1 VVCKYVSELF
11 VTLHPETGR
20 EMKRLLEILSYVKN
34 YLGYASLNVAFNV
47 LSVLFNL
54 FSLAMIIPFLQLLF
68 DKTKLVYEAPELSLS
83 TESITDF
90 FNYTISQ
97 IIIDYG
103 EINALMF
110 ISVVVVVMFFLK
122 NLSRYLAMFFMAPL
136 RNGVVQDIRNDIY
149 NRILILPLAYFSDQ
163 RKGDIMSRITNDVM
177 NIEWS
182 IMQSLEMLFR
192 EPLTIIIF
200 MITLV
205 LISPG
210 LTLFVVILL
219 PLTGFLIAQVG
230 KSLKRTSA
238 KSQRQLGVILSIVE
252 ETISG
257 LRIIKGFNAIDK
269 TNEKFRE
276 QNSRLTTIMIRLFR
290 KRDLASPMSEF
301 LSTLVLVV
309 ILWFGGQLVLNESA
323 GLEPTVFIFYVVVF
337 SQLIVP
343 AKAFTEAY
351 YNVQK
356 GVASAERI
364 REIIDADEVIEE
376 SAEAISKKDFHQGI
390 EYRNVSFAYE
400 KEQVLQDIN
409 LKITKG
415 KMIALVGSSGSG
427 KSTMVDLLPRF
438 YDCTS
443 GEILVDDIP
452 VKDLKIE
459 DLRSLMG
466 IVTQETILFND
477 TVFNNIAFGMENVK
491 LEDVVAAARIANA
504 HEFIENMPGG
514 YQTNIGDR
522 GIKMSGGQRQ
532 RISIARAVLKNP
544 PVMIL
549 DEATSALDTESER
562 LVQDALFKLMQNRT
576 SVVIAHRL
584 STIQNA
590 DEIVVLEKGRIVE
603 RGNHNALLEKKGV
616 YKKLIDLQSFKS

>member
-1 VVCKYVSELF
+1 
-11 VTLHPETGR
+11 
-20 EMKRLLEILSYVKN
+20 MKRLIEILKYVKN
-34 YLGYASLNVAFNV
+34 YLGYASLNVLFNI
-47 LSVLFNL
+47 LSVIFNL
-54 FSLAMIIPFLQLLF
+54 FSLTMVIPFLQLLF
-68 DKTKLVYEAPELSLS
+68 DKTKLVYEQPELTLT
-83 TESITDF
+83 TESITSY

-97 IIIDYG
+97 IIIERG
-103 EINALMF
+103 EINALLF
-110 ISVVVVVMFFLK
+110 ISLLVVVLFLLK
-122 NLSRYLAMFFMAPL
+122 NLSRYMAMFFLSPL
-136 RNGVVQDIRNDIY
+136 RNGVVKDIRNDIY
-149 NRILILPLAYFSDQ
+149 KRILILPLAYFSEQ

-200 MITLV
+200 IITLV
-205 LISPG
+205 IISPT

-219 PLTGFLIAQVG
+219 PITGILIAQIG

-238 KSQRQLGVILSIVE
+238 KSQKQLGVILSTVE

-257 LRIIKGFNAIDK
+257 LRIIKGFNAIEK
-269 TNEKFRE
+269 TDEKFRE
-276 QNSRLTTIMIRLFR
+276 QNDRLTTIMIRLFR
-290 KRDLASPMSEF
+290 KRDMASPMSEF

-309 ILWFGGQLVLNESA
+309 ILWFGGQLVLNENST
-323 GLEPTVFIFYVVVF
+323 LQPTVFIFYVVVF

-356 GVASAERI
+356 GIASAERI
-364 REIIDADEVIEE
+364 REIVEADEVIEE
-376 SAEAISKKDFHQGI
+376 HPEAMGKKDFNKSI
-390 EYRNVSFAYE
+390 TYRNVSFAYE
-400 KEQVLQDIN
+400 KEPVLQGIN
-409 LKITKG
+409 LTIDKG

-443 GEILVDDIP
+443 GEILLDDTP
-452 VKDLKIE
+452 VKKLVIE
-459 DLRSLMG
+459 DLRRLMG

-477 TVFNNIAFGMENVK
+477 TVYNNIAFGMENVK
-491 LEDVVAAARIANA
+491 MEDVINAARIANA
-504 HEFIENMPGG
+504 DEFIRKMPKG
-514 YQTNIGDR
+514 YNTNIGDR
-522 GIKMSGGQRQ
+522 GVKMSGGQRQ
-532 RISIARAVLKNP
+532 RLSIARAVLKNP
-544 PVMIL
+544 PIMIL

-603 RGNHNALLEKKGV
+603 RGTHKELLDKKGV
-616 YKKLIDLQSFKS
+616 YKKLIDLQSFSA

>member
-1 VVCKYVSELF
+1 MKKFLDILKYA
-11 VTLHPETGR
+11 
-20 EMKRLLEILSYVKN
+20 KN
-34 YLGYASLNVAFNV
+34 YLGYASLNVMFNIF
-47 LSVLFNL
+47 SVIFNL

-68 DKTKLVYEAPELSLS
+68 DKTKLVYVAPELTFK
-83 TESITDF
+83 TESITGY

-97 IIIDYG
+97 IIIEKG
-103 EINALMF
+103 EVNALMF
-110 ISVVVVVMFFLK
+110 ISLLVVILFFLK
-122 NLSRYLAMFFMAPL
+122 NLSRYLAMFFLAPL

-149 NRILILPLAYFSDQ
+149 KRILILPLSYFSEQ

-182 IMQSLEMLFR
+182 IMQSLEMIFK

-205 LISPG
+205 IISPT
-210 LTLFVVILL
+210 LTLFVIILL
-219 PLTGFLIAQVG
+219 PITGILIAQVG
-230 KSLKRTSA
+230 KSLRRTSA
-238 KSQRQLGVILSIVE
+238 KSQKQLGVILSIVE

-269 TNEKFRE
+269 TNEKFME
-276 QNSRLTTIMIRLFR
+276 QNGKLTKTMTRLFR
-290 KRDLASPMSEF
+290 KKDLASPMSEF

-309 ILWFGGQLVLNESA
+309 ILWYGGQLVLNNTSS
-323 GLEPTVFIFYVVVF
+323 LEPTVFIFYVVVF

-343 AKAFTEAY
+343 AKAVTEAY
-351 YNVQK
+351 YNIQK
-356 GVASAERI
+356 GLASAERI
-364 REIIDADEVIEE
+364 SEVIDAEEMIEE
-376 SAEAISKKDFHQGI
+376 KPDAISKKDFNHSI
-390 EYRNVSFAYE
+390 VYKNVSFAYD
-400 KEQVLQDIN
+400 KESVLQDIN
-409 LKITKG
+409 LEIGKG

-438 YDCTS
+438 YDCTK

-452 VKDLKIE
+452 VKDLKINE
-459 DLRSLMG
+459 LRGLMG

-491 LEDVVAAARIANA
+491 MEDVIAAAKIANA
-504 HEFIENMPGG
+504 HEFIQSMPDG
-514 YQTNIGDR
+514 YNTNIGDR
-522 GIKMSGGQRQ
+522 GVKMSGGQRQ
-532 RISIARAVLKNP
+532 RMSIARAVLKNP

-590 DEIVVLEKGRIVE
+590 TEIMVMEKGQIVE
-603 RGNHNALLEKKGV
+603 RGTHIELLAKDGV

>member
-1 VVCKYVSELF
+1 
-11 VTLHPETGR
+11 
-20 EMKRLLEILSYVKN
+20 MKRLFEILRYVKN
-34 YLGYASLNVAFNV
+34 YLGYASLNVLFNV

-54 FSLAMIIPFLQLLF
+54 FSLTMVIPFLQLLF
-68 DKTKLVYEAPELSLS
+68 DKTRLVYDAPEFTWT
-83 TESITDF
+83 TESVTAY

-97 IIIDYG
+97 IIIERG
-103 EINALMF
+103 EINALLF
-110 ISVVVVVMFFLK
+110 ISLLVVVLFFLK
-122 NLSRYLAMFFMAPL
+122 NLCRYMAMFFLAPV
-136 RNGVVQDIRNDIY
+136 RNNVVRDIRDDIY
-149 NRILILPLAYFSDQ
+149 RRILILPLAYFSEQ

-192 EPLTIIIF
+192 EPLTIIVF
-200 MITLV
+200 LVTLII
-205 LISPG
+205 ISPT
-210 LTLFVVILL
+210 LTLFVIVLL
-219 PLTGFLIAQVG
+219 PITGFLIAQIG

-238 KSQRQLGVILSIVE
+238 KSQKQLGVILSIVE

-269 TNEKFRE
+269 TDEKFRE

-309 ILWFGGQLVLNESA
+309 ILWFGGQLVLSEDSS
-323 GLEPTVFIFYVVVF
+323 LQPTVFIFYVVVF

-364 REIIDADEVIEE
+364 RDVIDAEEVIEE
-376 SAEAISKKDFHQGI
+376 HPEAISKKDFQSSI
-390 EYRNVSFAYE
+390 EYKNVSFAYE
-400 KEQVLQDIN
+400 KEPVLEAIN
-409 LKITKG
+409 LNIPKG
-415 KMIALVGSSGSG
+415 RMIALVGASGSG

-438 YDCTS
+438 YDCLE
-443 GEILVDDIP
+443 GEILIDGTP
-452 VKDLKIE
+452 VKQLRIE
-459 DLRSLMG
+459 DLRGLMG

-477 TVFNNIAFGMENVK
+477 TVFNNIAFGMEHV
-491 LEDVVAAARIANA
+491 LEADVIAAAKVANA
-504 HEFIENMPGG
+504 HEFIEKMPMG
-514 YQTNIGDR
+514 YHTNIGDR
-522 GIKMSGGQRQ
+522 GVKMSGGQRQ

-544 PVMIL
+544 PIMIL
-549 DEATSALDTESER
+549 DEATSALDTESET
-562 LVQDALFKLMQNRT
+562 LVQEALFKLMQNRT

-584 STIQNA
+584 STIRNA
-590 DEIVVLEKGRIVE
+590 DEIVVLDKGRIVE
-603 RGNHNALLEKKGV
+603 RGTHQSLISNQGV
-616 YKKLIDLQSFKS
+616 YKKLIDLQSFHG

>member
-1 VVCKYVSELF
+1 
-11 VTLHPETGR
+11 
-20 EMKRLLEILSYVKN
+20 MKRFFEILRYVKN
-34 YLGYASLNVAFNV
+34 YLGFASLNVMFNV
-47 LSVLFNL
+47 LSVIFNL
-54 FSLAMIIPFLQLLF
+54 FSLTMIIPFLQLLF
-68 DKTKLVYEAPELSLS
+68 DKTKLVYEAPELALNTTSVVS
-83 TESITDF
+83 Y
-90 FNYTISQ
+90 FNYIISS
-97 IIIDYG
+97 IIIEKG

-110 ISVVVVVMFFLK
+110 ISVMVVILFFLK
-122 NLSRYLAMFFMAPL
+122 NLSRYMAMFFLAPL

-149 NRILILPLAYFSDQ
+149 KRILILPLAYFSEQ

-205 LISPG
+205 LISPT

-219 PLTGFLIAQVG
+219 PVTGILIAQVG
-230 KSLKRTSA
+230 KSLRRTSA
-238 KSQRQLGVILSIVE
+238 KSQKQLGVILSIVE

-257 LRIIKGFNAIDK
+257 LRIIKGFNAIAK
-269 TNEKFRE
+269 TDEKFRE
-276 QNSRLTTIMIRLFR
+276 QNSRLTKIMTRLYR

-309 ILWFGGQLVLNESA
+309 ILWFGGQLVLNNTSS
-323 GLEPTVFIFYVVVF
+323 LEPTVFIFYVVVF

-364 REIIDADEVIEE
+364 HEIIDAEEMIEE
-376 SAEAISKKDFHQGI
+376 KPDALAKKDFNEEIVYQ
-390 EYRNVSFAYE
+390 NVSFAYE
-400 KEQVLQDIN
+400 KESVLKDIN
-409 LKITKG
+409 LKIGKG

-443 GEILVDDIP
+443 GEILVDGVA
-452 VKDLKIE
+452 VKDLKIN
-459 DLRSLMG
+459 DLRGLMG

-477 TVFNNIAFGMENVK
+477 TVFNNIAFGMENVEMK
-491 LEDVVAAARIANA
+491 DVVAAAKIANA

-514 YQTNIGDR
+514 YETNIGDR
-522 GIKMSGGQRQ
+522 GVKMSGGQRQ

-590 DEIVVLEKGRIVE
+590 NEIVVMDKGRIVE
-603 RGNHNALLEKKGV
+603 RGNHNELLQKNGV